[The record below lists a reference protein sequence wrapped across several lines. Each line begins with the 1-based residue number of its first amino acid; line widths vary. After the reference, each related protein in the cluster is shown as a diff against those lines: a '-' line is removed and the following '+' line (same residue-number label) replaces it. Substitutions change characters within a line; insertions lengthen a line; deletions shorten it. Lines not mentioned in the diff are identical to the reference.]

1 MNTALNTIVVHIEEN
16 VDEETFRDLERG
28 MRSERTVVSFGRS
41 PGHDHLM
48 VVVYDAEVAP
58 ASQLLHN
65 FHDRG
70 LHAQL
75 IGM

>member
-28 MRSERTVVSFGRS
+28 MRSERSVVSFSRS
-41 PGHDHLM
+41 PGHNHLM
-48 VVVYDAEVAP
+48 VVTYDAAAAE
-58 ASQLLHN
+58 ASSLLHN
-65 FHDRG
+65 FDDRG